1 MKQYYLT
8 KSKIHK
14 NGGSQKMN
22 EKKEKKLT
30 TIQLPRTL
38 VEKIKKRIEG
48 TDFSS
53 ISSYVTY
60 ILGEMLKPSF
70 YI

>member
-1 MKQYYLT
+1 MKQDYST

-14 NGGSQKMN
+14 NGGSRKMN
-22 EKKEKKLT
+22 EKNPT
-30 TIQLPRTL
+30 NIQIPRTL
-38 VEKIKKRIEG
+38 AKKIKKCTEG
-48 TDFSS
+48 TEFPS

-60 ILGEMLKPSF
+60 MLGEMLKPSF